1 MPDASHPQPTETDS
15 LTVGQILSLLR
26 KDAWKVFAVTT
37 VVTMLSIGYSYLLPE
52 TWKAAIHVVPTE
64 IPHSEQLGA
73 LAEVLSKK
81 AGSGSANIDM
91 FSALLVSRPVL
102 LQLLQSEIPKP
113 LPGKD
118 SVYSVQTLLK
128 IDTTDPGT
136 IFYAA
141 DGLANDIKFTQQQNS
156 LSNIVEVSLTANSPW
171 LAKAM
176 LSNLLIIGQAS
187 LFDITRSRY
196 ETVIHRLEKADSVA
210 LELSKQASNAY
221 TKFLVDNRNS
231 NQPEMLQRGDRLR
244 REQEIRD
251 QTYMMVRRELETN
264 RLEIEKIMPPVVA
277 IDSAFVPPLRESP
290 KRKQIIIA
298 GFLLSILSS
307 SAGFL
312 GLRMY
317 TGKKA

>member
-1 MPDASHPQPTETDS
+1 METDS
-15 LTVGQILSLLR
+15 LTVGHILSLLR
-26 KDAWKVFAVTT
+26 KDAWKIFAVTS
-37 VVTMLSIGYSYLLPE
+37 VITMLSIGYSYLLPE

-64 IPHSEQLGA
+64 MPHSEQLGA

-102 LQLLQSEIPKP
+102 LQLLQSEISKP

-128 IDTTDPGT
+128 IDTTNTGT
-136 IFYAA
+136 VYYAA
-141 DGLANDIKFTQQQNS
+141 DALSNDIKFTQQQNS

-176 LSNLLIIGQAS
+176 LSNLLTIGQAS
-187 LFDITRSRY
+187 LFAITRSRY

-221 TKFLVDNRNS
+221 TKFQVDNRSS
-231 NQPEMLQRGDRLR
+231 NQPEVVQRGDRLR

-251 QTYMMVRRELETN
+251 QTYMMVRRDLETN

-290 KRKQIIIA
+290 KRTQIMIA
-298 GFLLSILSS
+298 GFLL
-307 SAGFL
+307 GFL
-312 GLRMY
+312 GSAGGFLSLRIFFGRM
-317 TGKKA
+317 A